1 MTQLP
6 LTGLRVV
13 SVEQYG
19 AGPFGSLYLA
29 HLGAE
34 VIKIESPAG
43 GDSSRASGPHFLGE
57 HDSQF
62 FQTFNQGKRSLT
74 LDLKSEAGQEVL
86 RRLAGSAQ
94 AVMNNLRGDQPAKL
108 GLDYAALG
116 PVRRDLVCLHLSG
129 YGRTGPRAAWPAYD
143 YLMQAEAGFM
153 HLTGEPD
160 GPPTRMGLS
169 VVDYL
174 SGITAAF
181 ALMASVWG
189 AGRSGTGQDV
199 DVALYDVAIHQLTYP
214 GTWYLNAG
222 EETERRPRSGHPYV
236 VPCELLPTADGH
248 VFVMCVLPKFW
259 EALARA
265 MEVPELIDDPRFAT
279 PADRRANRD
288 ALAEALDARS
298 RRATTDEW
306 LERFAGRVPAAPVR
320 TLPEALDNPYLEEV
334 GGIGEVDHPA
344 LPGLR
349 LLRSPI
355 RLGGERL
362 PMAPG
367 PALGADSDAILGEI
381 GYDAAA
387 RAALRAQGT
396 VR

>member
-94 AVMNNLRGDQPAKL
+94 AVMNNLRGDQPSKL

-214 GTWYLNAG
+214 ATWYLNAG

>member
-214 GTWYLNAG
+214 ATWYLNAG

>member
-1 MTQLP
+1 
-6 LTGLRVV
+6 
-13 SVEQYG
+13 
-19 AGPFGSLYLA
+19 
-29 HLGAE
+29 
-34 VIKIESPAG
+34 
-43 GDSSRASGPHFLGE
+43 
-57 HDSQF
+57 
-62 FQTFNQGKRSLT
+62 
-74 LDLKSEAGQEVL
+74 
-86 RRLAGSAQ
+86 
-94 AVMNNLRGDQPAKL
+94 
-108 GLDYAALG
+108 
-116 PVRRDLVCLHLSG
+116 
-129 YGRTGPRAAWPAYD
+129 
-143 YLMQAEAGFM
+143 M

-214 GTWYLNAG
+214 ATWYLNAG

>member
-214 GTWYLNAG
+214 ATWYLNAG

-265 MEVPELIDDPRFAT
+265 MGVPELIDDPRFAT

-367 PALGADSDAILGEI
+367 PALGADSDEILGEI

>member
-86 RRLAGSAQ
+86 RRLAGTAQ

-116 PVRRDLVCLHLSG
+116 AVRRDLVCLHLSG

-214 GTWYLNAG
+214 ATWYLNAG

-298 RRATTDEW
+298 RTATTDEW

-320 TLPEALDNPYLEEV
+320 TLPEALENPYLEEV
-334 GGIGEVDHPA
+334 GGIGRVDHPA
-344 LPGLR
+344 APGLR

-355 RLGGERL
+355 RVGGERL